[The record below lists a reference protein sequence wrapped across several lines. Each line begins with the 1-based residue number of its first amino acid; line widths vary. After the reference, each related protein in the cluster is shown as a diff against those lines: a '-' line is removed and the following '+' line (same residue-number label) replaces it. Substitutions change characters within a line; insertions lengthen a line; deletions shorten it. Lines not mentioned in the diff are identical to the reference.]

1 MKKIKYVFL
10 CGIILLGV
18 CGCGN
23 ETSKINSETKKV
35 ISMIN
40 KVDFGINAPKIN
52 RNYKLYIDSVSKC
65 GTQYQVEFYY
75 YDYNNE
81 MSEQV
86 LITSENSDEFYNPI
100 VDDNKFGVGGWG
112 PLNDIYAY
120 QYCLEDNRDGI
131 ANTFT
136 VFSDEEIKI
145 INDNIITR
153 KNK

>member
-1 MKKIKYVFL
+1 MRKFKFVFL
-10 CGIILLGV
+10 CWVILLGV

-23 ETSKINSETKKV
+23 ETSKMKSETKKV

-40 KVDFGINAPKIN
+40 RVDFGVNAPKLN
-52 RNYKLYIDSVSKC
+52 RNYKLYIKKVSKC

-81 MSEQV
+81 LTEQV
-86 LITSENSDEFYNPI
+86 LVTSENSEELYNPI
-100 VDDNKFGVGGWG
+100 IDDNKFGVGGWG
-112 PLNDIYAY
+112 PMNDIYTY
-120 QYCLEDNRDGI
+120 QYCLEDNRDGV

>member
-1 MKKIKYVFL
+1 
-10 CGIILLGV
+10 
-18 CGCGN
+18 
-23 ETSKINSETKKV
+23 
-35 ISMIN
+35 MIN

-65 GTQYQVEFYY
+65 GTQYQVQFYY

-100 VDDNKFGVGGWG
+100 VDDNKFGVNGWG

-120 QYCLEDNRDGI
+120 QNCLEDNRDGV
-131 ANTFT
+131 ANTYT
-136 VFSDEEIKI
+136 SFSSEQIEI
-145 INDNIITR
+145 INDNINTK